1 MYSTTT
7 YNINTWYHAVMTV
20 EPIANTSSPI
30 GVDLNVKK
38 FVNGIEE
45 SFSVFQFYPV
55 SADEAF
61 IGKFNAT
68 NS

>member
-1 MYSTTT
+1 
-7 YNINTWYHAVMTV
+7 MTV